1 MKTDKQQKGADN
13 VKINIELIEQ
23 LRKQRGY
30 SMEQMAA
37 KLNYNSRATY
47 CNKVNEHRGFTL
59 NDLLIVSMIFDIEL
73 SELIKK

>member
-1 MKTDKQQKGADN
+1 MKTDKQQKGADT

-37 KLNYNSRATY
+37 KLNYSSRATY
-47 CNKVNEHRGFTL
+47 CNKVNGHRNFTL
-59 NDLLIVSMIFDIEL
+59 NDLLIVSMIFDTEL
-73 SELIKK
+73 SELIIK

>member
-1 MKTDKQQKGADN
+1 MK
-13 VKINIELIEQ
+13 VNIELIEQ

-47 CNKVNEHRGFTL
+47 CNKVNEHRSFTL
-59 NDLLIVSMIFDIEL
+59 NDLLIVSMIFDMEL
-73 SELIKK
+73 SELVVK

>member
-1 MKTDKQQKGADN
+1 MKTDKQQKGADT

-47 CNKVNEHRGFTL
+47 CNKVNEHRSFTL

>member
-37 KLNYNSRATY
+37 KLNYSSRATY
-47 CNKVNEHRGFTL
+47 CNKVNGHRSFTL
-59 NDLLIVSMIFDIEL
+59 NDLLIVSMIFDTEL
-73 SELIKK
+73 SELIK

>member
-1 MKTDKQQKGADN
+1 MKANKQQKGADKMK
-13 VKINIELIEQ
+13 VNIELIEQ

-47 CNKVNEHRGFTL
+47 CNKVNEHRSFTL